1 MSQEHVGFLIQ
12 EDKNASQE
20 DVGTDGAKQVFSFKT
35 TFYSLIMSVVK
46 IKRAEELAQWLG

>member
-12 EDKNASQE
+12 EDKNASRD
-20 DVGTDGAKQVFSFKT
+20 DVGTDGAKQVFVFKT